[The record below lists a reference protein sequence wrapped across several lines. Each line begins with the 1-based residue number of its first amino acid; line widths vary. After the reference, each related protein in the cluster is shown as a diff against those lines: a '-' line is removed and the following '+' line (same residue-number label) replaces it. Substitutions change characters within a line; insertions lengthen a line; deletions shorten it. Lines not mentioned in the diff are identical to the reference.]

1 MLRLFINITFFCF
14 ICSAYAQ
21 GPYAPQAGLAGS
33 TAIHKDSS
41 VFVAWAN
48 KCTIQR
54 GLLDIADPSLGQA
67 SVGNSSSALGRP
79 GESGVVS
86 LGDAGVAIV
95 EFLHP
100 VKDGIGPDF
109 AIFENSFSPT
119 FLELAFVEVSSD
131 GINYF
136 RFPAHSLTDT
146 VNPIGGFGAVQPSN
160 VNNLAGK
167 YVANFGTPFDLSE
180 LPNNPL
186 LDKQQITHIKIIDV
200 VGTLHPGHARYDT
213 ANRPIQD
220 VYPTPFP
227 SGGFDLDAVGA
238 IHIATTSLE
247 ELNPLNVSVYPNP
260 VNEVLQV
267 SMDPSIIQSSS
278 YQLIDLYGAV
288 VLSGSQPED
297 IYVNQLPSGIYYLR
311 IMVGE
316 NQSTLKI
323 VKR

>member
-1 MLRLFINITFFCF
+1 MLRLFISITFFCF
-14 ICSAYAQ
+14 ICGAHAQ

-54 GLLDIADPSLGQA
+54 GLLDIADPSLGYA
-67 SVGNSSSALGRP
+67 SVGDSTSVLGLP
-79 GESGVVS
+79 GQNGVVS
-86 LGDAGVAIV
+86 LGDAGVATV
-95 EFLHP
+95 SFLHP
-100 VKDGIGPDF
+100 IKDGFGPDF

-131 GINYF
+131 GSNFF

-146 VNPIGGFGAVQPSN
+146 SSPIGGFGAVQPTN
-160 VNNLAGK
+160 INNLAGK
-167 YVANFGTPFDLSE
+167 YVANYGTPFDLRE
-180 LPNNPL
+180 LSNHPL

-200 VGTLHPGHARYDT
+200 VGTLQSGYAQYDT

-220 VYPTPFP
+220 PYPTPFP

-238 IHIATTSLE
+238 IHIATTSLKE
-247 ELNPLNVSVYPNP
+247 FNPLNVSVYPNP
-260 VNEVLQV
+260 VSEVVHVNMIPALLH
-267 SMDPSIIQSSS
+267 SAK
-278 YQLIDLYGAV
+278 YQLIDLVGTV
-288 VLSGSQPED
+288 IMSGNEPQNINVST
-297 IYVNQLPSGIYYLR
+297 LASGIYYLR
-311 IMVGE
+311 ILVD
-316 NQSTLKI
+316 NNHSTIKI